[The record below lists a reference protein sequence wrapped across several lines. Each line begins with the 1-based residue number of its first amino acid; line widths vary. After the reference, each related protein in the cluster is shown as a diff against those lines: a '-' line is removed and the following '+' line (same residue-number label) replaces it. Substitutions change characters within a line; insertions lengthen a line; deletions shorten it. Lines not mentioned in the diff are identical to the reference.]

1 MSQKPQVSGNTPRR
15 FSKTFKIEVATRYL
29 RGEGSYRSLSKEL
42 GVGKTQIFSWVHN
55 FAEEINA
62 EPTPVMKTS
71 PSQPKNTSPTA
82 VHSPADEL
90 ESLRR
95 ELEQTR
101 KELAYE
107 RMRATAYD
115 RMIEIAEN
123 RWNIEIRKKAGAKR

>member
-1 MSQKPQVSGNTPRR
+1 MSQKKENGVSISRR

-29 RGEGSYRSLSKEL
+29 RGECSYRSLAKEL
-42 GVGKTQIFSWVHN
+42 GVGKTQIFNWVHN

-62 EPTPVMKTS
+62 TPAEEMKKSPVQPNKHENTTGHTS
-71 PSQPKNTSPTA
+71 T
-82 VHSPADEL
+82 DEL
-90 ESLRR
+90 EALRH

-123 RWNIEIRKKAGAKR
+123 RWNIEIRKKAGAKQ